1 MAPFHIETMEKEDI
15 KTLPAHDVRL
25 PTLKG
30 NPMLGLRTC
39 DETFEIGPENPLFK
53 GHTVYG
59 RHLMPGVG
67 YFDLILQVLGRQQA
81 PLSQIELRNLS
92 ILTPLVVG
100 EGERVQMT
108 VAGRPVPTGEL
119 RIEVRTRRQNNGKEV
134 LHAVA
139 NATLVEPAR
148 FEQTLSLP
156 ISGANTRT
164 NFDEIYRWCRE
175 HKLVHSGLMKVDG
188 LVHHRSDDW
197 IAELEL
203 APGHHATVGAFAFH
217 PALFEGGL
225 LGGGI
230 ALSMLHADTDGS
242 RLFLPLAFESFR
254 ASRSLG
260 KRCYVRVPARSISR
274 DDELIRLMVE
284 FYDERGHK
292 VAEIGQFVA
301 KRVPEVS
308 ALDAG
313 TDRVEI
319 VSARPSQPADDR
331 AADSPIGHN
340 KKLTSLLRE
349 LVGARTG
356 RSAEHVSIHA
366 GYYELGLASA
376 DLLSLVSDLEN
387 ALLLSLSPTL
397 LFEHRTISELAA
409 WLETQNTGVMSTRGP
424 GLNERRGETD
434 PALGFSSN
442 LPIPD
447 LGAGLRQRQLR
458 TVLIDEI
465 AALLR
470 VPAEEVDPTREFA
483 EFGLDWTA
491 CAQLANRLNN
501 RYELSLTSTLFSER
515 RSIDALAAFVAGP
528 DLTAVAPYPG
538 SHGTAMAG
546 TRSSSFV
553 HVPEIKVRR
562 PLLHL
567 LSETGD
573 KLVFEVT
580 LDGSEP
586 FLRDHRVRGNL
597 ILPGVVHLELAQHAV
612 RHAFGNPDPARIQ
625 LDDIVWA
632 RPAVCGTEGLSM
644 CVTVRRQGRDTADF
658 TIERIQEDA
667 SQILCSRGR
676 ARLCNSETHR
686 LDLEAL
692 RAMIDAAVYE
702 RSWFYDFYTRA
713 GLDYGPTQRPVR
725 EIRIGR
731 DSQNRPQVLA
741 ELCAPRESGYFD
753 VMRLHPSIA
762 DGAFQA
768 TLGLWLAEAGADSDS
783 VRVAL
788 PFNLQH
794 LRTLRPTPE
803 RAWAW
808 VRYRSDTDVTSGS
821 ARLDITIADERG
833 DVCVEFGGLG
843 TRVLPNEAGAGREN
857 LQHREITSSPVSHPR
872 TARSISNSTR
882 DPGADAANTG
892 MAIVGVSG
900 RYPEAADLE
909 EFWQNLR
916 DGRDCIR
923 EIPRERWDYRRFAQ
937 GDRPGA
943 AHWGGFLDAID
954 RFDPLFFHISM
965 LEADYLDPQERIF
978 LECAHH
984 ALEDAGY
991 TGKSLAR
998 ALNNHTDGAR
1008 GREVG
1013 VFVGVMYQEYQLFG
1027 AQAQAHGQAIALS
1040 GSAST
1045 VANRVSYFYDFHGPS
1060 MAIDTMCSSS
1070 LTAIHLA
1077 CESIRSGQCGAA
1089 IAGGVNL
1096 SPHPNKYLMLGQ
1108 RHFLASDGRCRSFG
1122 VGGDGYVPSEGVGA
1136 VLLKPLHAAISD
1148 GDHIY
1153 GVIKGTAINHGGRTT
1168 GYSVPSPTAQGE
1180 VIANALKAAGVD
1192 PRSLSYLEAHGTGT
1206 SLGDPIEVDG
1216 LMTAFRQAGGLPER
1230 CAIGSVKSNIGH
1242 GESAAGIAGV
1252 TKVLLQMQHGELVPS
1267 LHSSRLNPHI
1277 KFDRTPLR
1285 VQQRPEPW
1293 HRPTIDVD
1301 GVRHTFP
1308 RIAGVSGFGAGGS
1321 NAHVVLAE
1329 YIPESDNVGN
1339 PASSPT
1345 PALLVLSA
1353 MSEEQIGQQVK
1364 RLSARLV
1371 QLGDGDL
1378 HAVAWTLQT
1387 GRLELEER
1395 LAFAASSIQE
1405 ARAILEAYAADP
1417 GRLGRWFRGSVRP
1430 GQEQEPSL
1438 EQLADALSA
1447 WREEALYEKLLA
1459 LWTRGAEIDWDSV
1472 RPASVHPR
1480 RLSLP
1485 GYPFARERCWID
1497 IEVPG
1502 EASSSSL
1509 PHTSAAQT
1517 KALPPEHDLVLLTPV
1532 WRAAD
1537 HASGGSTTSAQ
1548 EVLHAERH
1556 VLVARLP
1563 SAEQAASLE
1572 TALGSDVHCE
1582 IIELVD
1588 GSLTAQYE
1596 QLALRVY
1603 ERIRALLE
1611 RGVRQRTLLQ
1621 VALTGDAPN
1630 DDLQSLGCL
1639 GGVVG
1644 LLKSAHQE
1652 NPLLSTQYVECLDA
1666 PSPGLV
1672 ASRLAQEAHPEQPMD
1687 VRYRSGQRWTMA
1699 LEPLPDGRQAAP
1711 FRLGG
1716 VYLIT
1721 GGAGALGLIVA
1732 HDIARSTGG
1741 ATVVLVGRS
1750 ALREDQQRALEAL
1763 RTEGLT
1769 VEYRRSDV
1777 ADRKSVADLLT
1788 VITRTHGPLT
1798 GIVHSAGLIR
1808 DKLLI
1813 RKSAEDFQ
1821 QVFAPKVA
1829 GLVHLDELSRE
1840 HPLEL
1845 FLCFSSTGG
1854 TFGNAG
1860 QGDYAAA
1867 NAFMDAYA
1875 VYRNQLVTAG
1885 LRSGRTVSVAWP
1897 LWDEGGM
1904 GLDGAVREKLERLG
1918 LAPLDTP
1925 RGLQALRLVVGAL
1938 QEGRDLGRVL
1948 VLVGDRARLL
1958 AKLVDQEAHNLDRR
1972 NGFANVVPERVQP
1985 APFTQEHELPQPT
1998 PSKGLEDRAIA
2009 QLRRV
2014 LAASLKLAP
2023 GRIDPNVPLERYG
2036 MDSVIAVDLVSKLES
2051 TFGPL
2056 SSTLLFEVQT
2066 VRALARHFLDKHPSQ
2081 LRTWTGAD
2089 QEAEAD
2095 TAETRKESE
2104 HRVTTNLQESGQIAA
2119 VRAVATSARSKFSQ
2133 GEAHRSD
2140 DIAII
2145 GIGGRY
2151 PQAGD
2156 LETFWANLRAG
2167 KDCVTTLPAE
2177 RWASEGFEPDEGAP
2191 AWGGFLEGID
2201 LFDPL
2206 FFGISPGEA
2215 AAMDPQQRL
2224 FLETVWLLF
2233 EQSGITQQVLE
2244 NRYGRRVGVYV
2255 GSQYQM
2261 YRTDDVDAGLA
2272 ALTSAASYNLIANR
2286 LSHFFGLEGPSVA
2299 VDSMCTSSTMAIHM
2313 ACTDLLRGEAELA
2326 VAGGINLT
2334 VHPGKYRALSEMQL
2348 LGSSPDSRSFL
2359 GGDGYLPAEAVG
2371 AVLLKPLEA
2380 ALRDGDTI
2388 RAVIK
2393 STASMHGG
2401 RANGFMTPSHQ
2412 TRVSVMRRAL
2422 ERAGVEPSSIGY
2434 VEASAEGSAL
2444 SDNIE
2449 LSALREVFQGT
2460 TESVALGTV
2469 KSNLGHPEAASGIAQ
2484 VTKVVLQLEHRE
2496 LQPLLKA
2503 DHANEIHNLAG
2514 TSLRFCDKSSPWQ
2527 PRSTSDTDGRPVPLR
2542 ALINSVAAGGSHVS
2556 LVIEAP
2562 PPAEPAGE
2570 APWDH
2575 ASQLVLLSA
2584 RTSSRLRTAAQ
2595 RLHDYLKKE
2604 CSESLADIAY
2614 TTQLGREALKERL
2627 AVVARSHE
2635 ELIETLAHYLASNH
2649 EQSNADPRID
2659 ACSIYAGSV
2668 DRDPWPL
2675 ATILSGPRGDQM
2687 MAGLVADKDLDR
2699 LAELWVY
2706 GANVPWRE
2714 LHHGRRPLVPLPP
2727 TVFERRR
2734 CWIGRSARKLVDEQT
2749 PAVDR
2754 DARVSRPLS
2763 PPAQSQPEIS
2773 RSGSEQAMVEA
2784 WSQLLQI
2791 SPDELEPKSDFFA
2804 LGGNSLLAA
2813 RLINLLKQQTG
2824 VDLSVQEVF
2833 QSPRLS
2839 ELASV
2844 MARHK
2849 AAKSNGS
2856 GFDIDSVLEGIAL
2869 IKKMSDAEL
2878 DAVELQH

>member
-1 MAPFHIETMEKEDI
+1 
-15 KTLPAHDVRL
+15 
-25 PTLKG
+25 
-30 NPMLGLRTC
+30 
-39 DETFEIGPENPLFK
+39 
-53 GHTVYG
+53 
-59 RHLMPGVG
+59 MPGVG
-67 YFDLILQVLGRQQA
+67 YVDLILQLLVWQQV

-92 ILTPLVVG
+92 IFTPLVVG
-100 EGERVQMT
+100 KGERVQMT

-119 RIEVRTRRQNNGKEV
+119 RIEVRTRRQNNDKEV

-139 NATLVEPAR
+139 KVTFVEPVR

-203 APGHHATVGAFAFH
+203 AAGHHATAGAFAFH

-230 ALSMLHADTDGS
+230 ALSMLHADSDGS

-284 FYDERGHK
+284 FYDEQGHK
-292 VAEIGQFVA
+292 VAEIGRFVA

-319 VSARPSQPADDR
+319 VPARPSQPADDR
-331 AADSPIGHN
+331 AADSPIGRN
-340 KKLTSLLRE
+340 KELTSLLRE

-356 RSAEHVSIHA
+356 CSAEHVSIHA

-387 ALLLSLSPTL
+387 TLSLSLPPTL

-409 WLETQNTGVMSTRGP
+409 WLETQNASAGVTSTRGP
-424 GLNERRGETD
+424 GLDDRRRETD
-434 PALGFSSN
+434 PALGLSSN
-442 LPIPD
+442 RPIPESGAD
-447 LGAGLRQRQLR
+447 LRHRQLR

-470 VPAEEVDPTREFA
+470 IPAEEVDPTREFA

-501 RYELSLTSTLFSER
+501 RYELSLTSTLFSEH
-515 RSIDALAAFVAGP
+515 RSVDALVAFVAGT
-528 DLTAVAPYPG
+528 DMIAAARYP
-538 SHGTAMAG
+538 SSRGTAMAD
-546 TRSSSFV
+546 TRNSSFV
-553 HVPEIKVRR
+553 HVPEIKESR

-586 FLRDHRVRGNL
+586 FLRDHRVRGDL
-597 ILPGVVHLELAQHAV
+597 ILPGVVHLELAQQAV
-612 RHAFGNPDPARIQ
+612 RHALGNPDPARIQ

-644 CVTVRRQGRDTADF
+644 CVSVRRQDRDTADF

-676 ARLCNSETHR
+676 ARLCDSETHR
-686 LDLEAL
+686 LELKAL
-692 RAMIDAAVYE
+692 RAMIDAAVYD
-702 RSWFYDFYTRA
+702 RSWFYDFYARA
-713 GLDYGPTQRPVR
+713 GLDYGPAQRPVQ

-741 ELCAPRESGYFD
+741 ELCAPREAGYFD

-768 TLGLWLAEAGADSDS
+768 TLGLWLAQAGAESGS
-783 VRVAL
+783 ARVAL
-788 PFNLQH
+788 PFNLQY

-803 RAWAW
+803 HAWAW
-808 VRYRSDTDVTSGS
+808 VRHRSDSDVTSGS
-821 ARLDITIADERG
+821 ARLDITIVDERG

-843 TRVLPNEAGAGREN
+843 TRVLPGEAGVGREN
-857 LQHREITSSPVSHPR
+857 LPHREMTSSPVSPLC
-872 TARSISNSTR
+872 TARSIPSSRR
-882 DPGADAANTG
+882 DPGTDAANIDI
-892 MAIVGVSG
+892 AIIGVSG

-909 EFWQNLR
+909 AFWQNLR
-916 DGRDCIR
+916 NGRDCIR
-923 EIPRERWDYRRFAQ
+923 EIPRERWDYQRFAQ

-943 AHWGGFLDAID
+943 ARWGGFLDAID

-984 ALEDAGY
+984 VLEDAGY

-998 ALNNHTDGAR
+998 VLNNHAGGAR
-1008 GREVG
+1008 GCEVG

-1122 VGGDGYVPSEGVGA
+1122 EGGDGYVPSEGVGA
-1136 VLLKPLHAAISD
+1136 VLLKSLHAAVAD

-1153 GVIKGTAINHGGRTT
+1153 GVIKGTALNHGGRTT

-1206 SLGDPIEVDG
+1206 SLGDPIEIDG
-1216 LMTAFRQAGGLPER
+1216 LMKAFRQAGGLPEC

-1277 KFDRTPLR
+1277 KFDRTPVR
-1285 VQQRPEPW
+1285 VQQRAEPW
-1293 HRPTIDVD
+1293 HRPIIDLD
-1301 GVRHTFP
+1301 GVRHTLP

-1329 YIPESDNVGN
+1329 YIPEPENARN
-1339 PASSPT
+1339 PAGSSA

-1353 MSEEQIGQQVK
+1353 MSEEQIVQQVI
-1364 RLSARLV
+1364 RLRARLAH
-1371 QLGDGDL
+1371 LEDGEL
-1378 HAVAWTLQT
+1378 HSVAWTLQT

-1395 LAFAASSIQE
+1395 LAFAASSIQD
-1405 ARAILEAYAADP
+1405 ARAILDAYAADL
-1417 GRLGRWFRGSVRP
+1417 GRPGRWFRGTVRP
-1430 GQEQEPSL
+1430 GQEPAP

-1447 WREEALYEKLLA
+1447 WREEARYEKLLA
-1459 LWTRGAEIDWDSV
+1459 LWTQGAEVDWDAV

-1497 IEVPG
+1497 VEVPEG
-1502 EASSSSL
+1502 ASSNSL
-1509 PHTSAAQT
+1509 PHTSATQT
-1517 KALPPEHDLVLLTPV
+1517 KGPSPEHDLVLLTPV

-1537 HASGGSTTSAQ
+1537 TASGGSTTSARG
-1548 EVLHAERH
+1548 VSHAERH
-1556 VLVARLP
+1556 VLIARLP
-1563 SAEQAASLE
+1563 GAAQAASLE

-1588 GSLTAQYE
+1588 GLLTTQYE
-1596 QLALRVY
+1596 QLALRVH

-1621 VALTGDAPN
+1621 VALTGDAGN
-1630 DDLQSLGCL
+1630 DDLQRLGCL
-1639 GGVVG
+1639 GGVAG
-1644 LLKSAHQE
+1644 LLKTAHQE
-1652 NPLLSTQYVECLDA
+1652 NPLLFTQYVECLDA
-1666 PSPGLV
+1666 PTPGLV
-1672 ASRLAQEAHPEQPMD
+1672 ASRLAQEARPERPVD
-1687 VRYRSGQRWTMA
+1687 VRYRSGQRWTMS

-1711 FRLGG
+1711 FRHGG

-1732 HDIARSTGG
+1732 RDIARSTGG

-1750 ALREDQQRALEAL
+1750 ALREDQQRELEAL
-1763 RTEGLT
+1763 GSAGLT
-1769 VEYRRSDV
+1769 VEYRRADV
-1777 ADRKSVADLLT
+1777 ADRKAVAALLT
-1788 VITRTHGPLT
+1788 DVTRMHGPLT

-1813 RKSAEDFQ
+1813 RKSTEDFQ

-1840 HPLEL
+1840 QPLEL

-1875 VYRNQLVTAG
+1875 VYRNQLVTGG
-1885 LRSGRTVSVAWP
+1885 LRSGRTVSLAWP

-1904 GLDGAVREKLERLG
+1904 GLDGAVRHKLERLG

-1925 RGLQALRLVVGAL
+1925 RGLQAMRLVVGAS
-1938 QEGRDLGRVL
+1938 QEGRDVGRVV

-1958 AKLVDQEAHNLDRR
+1958 SELMGQEARNLDGR
-1972 NGFANVVPERVQP
+1972 NESANVAPERVQP
-1985 APFTQEHELPQPT
+1985 APLTQEHELPQPT

-2023 GRIDPNVPLERYG
+2023 GRIDPDVPLERYG

-2051 TFGPL
+2051 AFGPL
-2056 SSTLLFEVQT
+2056 SSTLLLEVQT

-2081 LRTWTGAD
+2081 LRAWTGAD
-2089 QEAEAD
+2089 QEAEAH

-2104 HRVTTNLQESGQIAA
+2104 PRAMTNLQESEQIAA
-2119 VRAVATSARSKFSQ
+2119 VRAVTTSARSESSQ
-2133 GEAHRSD
+2133 RQTHRSE

-2145 GIGGRY
+2145 GIAGRY

-2191 AWGGFLEGID
+2191 AWGAFLEGID

-2224 FLETVWLLF
+2224 FLETVWLLL

-2244 NRYGRRVGVYV
+2244 KHYGRRVGVYV

-2286 LSHFFGLEGPSVA
+2286 VSHFFGLEGPSLA

-2326 VAGGINLT
+2326 VAGGVNLT
-2334 VHPGKYRALSEMQL
+2334 VHPEKYRALSEMQL

-2380 ALRDGDTI
+2380 ALRDGDLI
-2388 RAVIK
+2388 HAVIK

-2412 TRVSVMRRAL
+2412 TRVNVMRRAL

-2434 VEASAEGSAL
+2434 VEASADGSAL

-2460 TESVALGTV
+2460 TESVTLGTV

-2496 LQPLLKA
+2496 LPPLLKA
-2503 DHANEIHNLAG
+2503 DHANETHNLSG

-2527 PRSTSDTDGRPVPLR
+2527 PRSPSDTNGRPVPLR

-2562 PPAEPAGE
+2562 PPAQPAGE
-2570 APWDH
+2570 APRDH

-2627 AVVARSHE
+2627 AVVARSRE
-2635 ELIETLAHYLASNH
+2635 ELIESLAHYLANDH
-2649 EQSNADPRID
+2649 EQSNADPLIN

-2668 DRDPWPL
+2668 DRDSGPL

-2687 MAGLVADKDLDR
+2687 IAGLVADQDLDR
-2699 LAELWVY
+2699 LAELWVV
-2706 GANVPWRE
+2706 GTNVPWHE
-2714 LHHGRRPLVPLPP
+2714 LHHGRRRLVPLPP

-2734 CWIGRSARKLVDEQT
+2734 CWIGQSARRLVDEQT
-2749 PAVDR
+2749 VAVDR
-2754 DARVSRPLS
+2754 DTGVSRSLS
-2763 PPAQSQPEIS
+2763 APAQSPPEIS
-2773 RSGSEQAMVEA
+2773 RSISEQAMVEA

-2791 SPDELEPKSDFFA
+2791 SPNELEPTSDFFA

-2813 RLINLLKQQTG
+2813 RLVNLLKQQLG
-2824 VDLSVQEVF
+2824 VELSAKTVF

-2839 ELASV
+2839 ELAAV
-2844 MARHK
+2844 VARHTDV
-2849 AAKSNGS
+2849 KSKGE
-2856 GFDIDSVLEGIAL
+2856 SVAIERILEGISL
-2869 IKKMSDAEL
+2869 IEKMSDAEL
-2878 DAVELQH
+2878 DALELQR